1 MPRRAKKV
9 AGSWMTPV
17 SSCLTGQ
24 PGPHPPPAPALPT
37 TSVNP
42 YLPLPTA
49 QPTTGG
55 SCFIGQPGPH
65 PLPAPA
71 LPTTSVNPYLPPP
84 TMGGMAPVNIPSQM
98 PSPPSQPINMP
109 PTLSPHPSP
118 NNNTGQPFQGTGGV
132 LDPLSQAIIF
142 VNTNPYIIGCFMLVL
157 NLGGRF
163 LSLELTKKQ
172 EEFLAAPWI
181 RPALFFTVIFIA
193 TRNIAAAF
201 WVSLLFFSII
211 WVIANEHSPYCLIPS
226 WCGHDIQKEKK
237 TYEENAKKFFTLKHA
252 SAPEPKP
259 NPKPRF
265 QKRRSRRRSKKFNS
279 FNNIEQIEELF
290 TH

>member
-65 PLPAPA
+65 PLPAPS

-84 TMGGMAPVNIPSQM
+84 TMGGMAPLGPSGPVNIPSQM

-259 NPKPRF
+259 NPKPPLPEEE
-265 QKRRSRRRSKKFNS
+265 
-279 FNNIEQIEELF
+279 EQEKE
-290 TH
+290 